1 MDTEDPISFIGA
13 MTASDAEPE
22 QPTSIQDETPST
34 VESNSVTNPDRQ
46 PLVKKLAEETRFI
59 LMDVGASILIGFL
72 VVSYW
77 RGTWTLLDIL
87 TCNQPGTASMVN
99 GESFCFSG
107 DLASPYYQQV
117 RLSSAWQSYVA
128 GNVLLA
134 VGAAIIGNGWW
145 QPAHR
150 EKKVTPLRATLRFLT
165 VYILGAA
172 AVCIWHGIWYFI
184 DYGLLP
190 DNPLASW
197 WTFTVAGAALCYC
210 LCAGAS
216 MLAPPAIFL
225 MDGPSR
231 LPPPVAV
238 TLLQSYRSIARPAA
252 NMKKEMDPVW
262 VVALDV
268 FLSYM
273 VLPWGV
279 VGFWR
284 GSWLLFDWY
293 LWGIT
298 DEKELHLSMLYSV
311 LIAFACLIITSED
324 VVQNFPMESQAHSS
338 LLRLANNVFG
348 RIRTLIMAI
357 GAVNFWRCVWYV
369 WDEFLGQSYTWSA
382 AVRRV

>member
-1 MDTEDPISFIGA
+1 
-13 MTASDAEPE
+13 
-22 QPTSIQDETPST
+22 
-34 VESNSVTNPDRQ
+34 
-46 PLVKKLAEETRFI
+46 
-59 LMDVGASILIGFL
+59 
-72 VVSYW
+72 
-77 RGTWTLLDIL
+77 
-87 TCNQPGTASMVN
+87 
-99 GESFCFSG
+99 
-107 DLASPYYQQV
+107 
-117 RLSSAWQSYVA
+117 
-128 GNVLLA
+128 
-134 VGAAIIGNGWW
+134 
-145 QPAHR
+145 
-150 EKKVTPLRATLRFLT
+150 
-165 VYILGAA
+165 
-172 AVCIWHGIWYFI
+172 
-184 DYGLLP
+184 
-190 DNPLASW
+190 
-197 WTFTVAGAALCYC
+197 
-210 LCAGAS
+210 
-216 MLAPPAIFL
+216 
-225 MDGPSR
+225 
-231 LPPPVAV
+231 
-238 TLLQSYRSIARPAA
+238 
-252 NMKKEMDPVW
+252 MKKEMDPVW